1 MKLKQFL
8 RKNKK
13 KKKNT
18 FVLMFDENNELK
30 TYEIDYLGKTLLE
43 MEVMD
48 KEETED
54 YVEVWVK

>member
-8 RKNKK
+8 RRNKR

-18 FVLMFDENNELK
+18 FILMFDEKGELK
-30 TYEIDYLGKTLLE
+30 TFELDYLGKTLLE

-48 KEETED
+48 KEETDD